1 MRRRRDSW
9 CSAAAVPA
17 RSKPQDLA
25 SVAEDSRLELLREPD
40 RRPDVSSSYT
50 PGGRERF
57 ALAQIR
63 AGQNSEWQCSSLRSA
78 QGEGRARAIK
88 GMIDDHV
95 ASVMCCQIPP
105 YHDSR
110 SERPKSQED
119 DGAIV
124 RIWASFVAGI
134 VLLSLSLVSAIWLAS
149 RLA

>member
-1 MRRRRDSW
+1 MRSLKP
-9 CSAAAVPA
+9 VPA
-17 RSKPQDLA
+17 EIRNGLQFLA
-25 SVAEDSRLELLREPD
+25 L
-40 RRPDVSSSYT
+40 
-50 PGGRERF
+50 
-57 ALAQIR
+57 
-63 AGQNSEWQCSSLRSA
+63 A

-95 ASVMCCQIPP
+95 ASVMCCHIPP
-105 YHDSR
+105 YHDFR